1 MPYVHRYKTTMFG
14 NHPLKV
20 ESFESAIYDFFD
32 QGYDSKEDFKVKES
46 LARISE
52 FLRVYATVTLTDAQK
67 DQFMEIFDFEKI
79 G

>member
-1 MPYVHRYKTTMFG
+1 MPYVHRYKTDFFG
-14 NHPLKV
+14 KAITA
-20 ESFESAIYDFFD
+20 SCFESAIYDFFD